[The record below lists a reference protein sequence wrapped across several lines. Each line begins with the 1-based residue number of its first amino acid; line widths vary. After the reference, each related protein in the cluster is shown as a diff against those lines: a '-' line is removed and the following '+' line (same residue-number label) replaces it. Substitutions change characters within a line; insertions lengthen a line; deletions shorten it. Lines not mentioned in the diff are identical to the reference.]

1 MITADQLTEI
11 GRYNKPHGINGEI
24 SATFDCDTMIV
35 GELSTLVSP
44 MDGIFVPFF
53 AENIRPKNGDTLLLQ
68 LEGIHS
74 EAMAKR
80 LVNSPIYAL
89 TEEMPEQDDV
99 YCDFFIG
106 FTIVEPDGNSIGEI
120 IDVDDSTENALF
132 LVNHKGDTIYVPI
145 SEDFIVGINEDK
157 KTIVMDLPQGLL
169 DI

>member
-24 SATFDCDTMIV
+24 SASFDCDSMIV

-68 LEGIHS
+68 IEGIHN

-106 FTIVEPDGNSIGEI
+106 FTITEPDGNVVGKIA
-120 IDVDDSTENALF
+120 DVDDSTENALF
-132 LVNHKGDTIYVPI
+132 IVENKGNTIYVPI
-145 SEDFIVGINEDK
+145 SEDFIISIDENK

-169 DI
+169 EI